1 MTWHGLM
8 TFLFRKRGT
17 ARKPPSASGDLSPQC
32 LTTYGPHRGIPQFVS
47 PCLMLIFHLL
57 TANQWDRGP
66 CVLCEPPIHHIN
78 KCGSPLVY
86 QLFHLVSPLSSVICG
101 SITVMDMVIFR
112 TIFFELFSFLHVHD
126 PYPPFR
132 LLMNLR
138 NSRDKTKTPLFVQPM
153 IMVQQTQDKK
163 CAIIRATPP
172 WTPTPPPLRPQ
183 PLARE

>member
-138 NSRDKTKTPLFVQPM
+138 NSRDKTKTLFFVQPM
-153 IMVQQTQDKK
+153 IMVQQTRDKK
-163 CAIIRATPP
+163 CAILRATPP